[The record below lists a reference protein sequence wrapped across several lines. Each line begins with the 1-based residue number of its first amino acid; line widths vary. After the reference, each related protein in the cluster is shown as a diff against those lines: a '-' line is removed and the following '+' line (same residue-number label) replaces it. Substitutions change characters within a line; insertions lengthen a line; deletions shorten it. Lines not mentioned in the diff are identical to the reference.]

1 MMDPSTEKKSLKS
14 EISVLEKILKEKKDR
29 LTRILTIDEMVR
41 EARRWLKLRTK
52 KIKIAST
59 RTSAA
64 INEKAISDN
73 VIRTIVSSII
83 IIKAKSKYDPKVEDL
98 IKPKRYSGESYFRVE
113 FAVCSPSST
122 SNNNGSV
129 SGKVTRGYAHL
140 GHLKSSFLEI
150 EDDLEKIMNWD
161 DNTGQTS
168 QTTLRDAANKWRKD
182 IINKQQEQKLLLDK
196 SFSSSAS
203 FLPASRT
210 TDLQS
215 ISWQNIGIIVAAG
228 VCHLV
233 GLTENVNVKKDC
245 WVWNY
250 ITTTIQDGL
259 SRLPMSQEELLAAAS
274 ARGGNENNENDS
286 LLVGNSST
294 NKVMRDNI
302 SPNGATT
309 TGLNNTRNNN
319 GESQNKRQRIS

>member
-1 MMDPSTEKKSLKS
+1 
-14 EISVLEKILKEKKDR
+14 
-29 LTRILTIDEMVR
+29 MV
-41 EARRWLKLRTK
+41 
-52 KIKIAST
+52 
-59 RTSAA
+59 
-64 INEKAISDN
+64 
-73 VIRTIVSSII
+73 
-83 IIKAKSKYDPKVEDL
+83 
-98 IKPKRYSGESYFRVE
+98 KPKRYSGESYFKVE
-113 FAVCSPSST
+113 FAVCSPSPPS
-122 SNNNGSV
+122 NNGSV

-182 IINKQQEQKLLLDK
+182 IIIKQQEQKLLLDK
-196 SFSSSAS
+196 SFSSSCSSS

-302 SPNGATT
+302 SPNGGTTT
-309 TGLNNTRNNN
+309 TGLNNTASNNN